1 MNITVIG
8 GGYVGLVSGACF
20 AHLGH
25 RVLVVE
31 KVKEKLE
38 LLKEGKSPI
47 YEPGLDELLREGL
60 DRELLNFTDSLEEGT
75 EFSEVLFICVGT
87 PSLPDGS
94 PDLSQVDEVVRNVA
108 RHMDSYKV
116 FVEKST
122 VPVHTHERVKGIVRR
137 YLKDKSLEFD
147 VVSNPEFLREGAA
160 VEDFLNPDRI
170 VVGVSSE
177 RAKGIMEEIY
187 KPLVEKGAPL
197 FITDPASAEIIKH
210 AANSFLA
217 MKISFINMVADL
229 CEATGANVDSVA
241 DGIGFDKR
249 IGREFLNAGIG
260 WGGSCFPKDL
270 KAFVRIAKDFSVDFS
285 LLEEVER
292 INERRIDVLMK
303 KLKDALWTLR
313 AKRIAVWG
321 LSFKPNTD
329 DIRDAPSLKVVQR
342 LLKEGAI
349 ISAYDPKAT
358 ENFKRVFVE
367 GRDLG
372 YVEDKYEAVRNA
384 EALLVLTEWEE
395 FKKADLSR
403 IKELMEIP
411 VVVDG
416 RNIYDPNTMK
426 NLGFEY
432 YSIGR

>member
-25 RVLVVE
+25 KVLIVE

-160 VEDFLNPDRI
+160 VEDFINPDRI

-367 GRDLG
+367 GQDLG

>member
-1 MNITVIG
+1 M
-8 GGYVGLVSGACF
+8 
-20 AHLGH
+20 
-25 RVLVVE
+25 
-31 KVKEKLE
+31 
-38 LLKEGKSPI
+38 
-47 YEPGLDELLREGL
+47 
-60 DRELLNFTDSLEEGT
+60 
-75 EFSEVLFICVGT
+75 
-87 PSLPDGS
+87 
-94 PDLSQVDEVVRNVA
+94 
-108 RHMDSYKV
+108 
-116 FVEKST
+116 
-122 VPVHTHERVKGIVRR
+122 
-137 YLKDKSLEFD
+137 
-147 VVSNPEFLREGAA
+147 
-160 VEDFLNPDRI
+160 
-170 VVGVSSE
+170 
-177 RAKGIMEEIY
+177 
-187 KPLVEKGAPL
+187 
-197 FITDPASAEIIKH
+197 
-210 AANSFLA
+210 
-217 MKISFINMVADL
+217 
-229 CEATGANVDSVA
+229 DSVA

-358 ENFKRVFVE
+358 ENFKRIFVE

>member
-94 PDLSQVDEVVRNVA
+94 PDLSQVDEVVRNVT

-260 WGGSCFPKDL
+260 WGGSCFPKDI

-349 ISAYDPKAT
+349 ISAYDPKAA
-358 ENFKRVFVE
+358 ENFKRIFVE